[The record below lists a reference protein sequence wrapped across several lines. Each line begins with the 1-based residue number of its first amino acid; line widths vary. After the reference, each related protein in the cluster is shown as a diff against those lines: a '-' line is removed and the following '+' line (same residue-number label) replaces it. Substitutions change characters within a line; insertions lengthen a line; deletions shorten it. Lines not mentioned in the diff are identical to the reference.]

1 MKRIDRD
8 AMARAIE
15 WMRQESPNSREQ
27 IEHKLKHEGFEA
39 AGHFAA
45 YAAQCSTLR
54 LKPWESPPSN
64 LWGDYCSDGIELY
77 DRLVAAGLSVFEPD
91 PVKALA
97 EVERKHIA

>member
-1 MKRIDRD
+1 VKRINRD

-15 WMRQESPNSREQ
+15 WMRQESANSREQ
-27 IEHKLKHEGFEA
+27 IEDKLKREE